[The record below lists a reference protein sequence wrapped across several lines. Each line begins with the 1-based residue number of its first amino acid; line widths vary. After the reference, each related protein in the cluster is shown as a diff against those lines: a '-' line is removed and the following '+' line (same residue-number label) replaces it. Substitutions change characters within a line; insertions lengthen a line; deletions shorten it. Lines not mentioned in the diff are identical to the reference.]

1 MLPQL
6 QCIINRAKAHNL
18 SINTIQ
24 IQIVNR
30 GDSYKVQEV
39 LFNNGIYWPE
49 ESAPNL
55 IAENARF
62 LYIYLT
68 YRPMCIRYSMAT
80 TPDNRSTYYTVTSTA
95 ILQNTTLKRI
105 H

>member
-6 QCIINRAKAHNL
+6 QCIINRAKAHSP
-18 SINTIQ
+18 SIDTIQ
-24 IQIVNR
+24 IQIVNP

-39 LFNNGIYWPE
+39 LFNSGIYWPG
-49 ESAPNL
+49 ESTPNL
-55 IAENARF
+55 TAANARY

-68 YRPMCIRYSMAT
+68 YSPMCIRYSMRA
-80 TPDNRSTYYTVTSTA
+80 TPDNSSNYYTITSTI
-95 ILQNTTLKRI
+95 ILQNTILKRI

>member
-6 QCIINRAKAHNL
+6 QCIINRAKAHSP
-18 SINTIQ
+18 SIDTIQ
-24 IQIVNR
+24 IRIMDP

-39 LFNNGIYWPE
+39 LFNSGIYWPR
-49 ESAPNL
+49 ESTPNL
-55 IAENARF
+55 TAANARY

-68 YRPMCIRYSMAT
+68 YSPMCIRYSMRA
-80 TPDNRSTYYTVTSTA
+80 TPDNSSNYYTITSTT
-95 ILQNTTLKRI
+95 ILQNITLKRI